1 MPVITTDE
9 NTAELLEESEV
20 EIVKAAESNV
30 RQEILNHILADEPVV
45 GIYNNAY
52 TDYINMYRLI
62 KSRGG
67 NPYLYEP
74 ISTNHLVSLP
84 PDLSKTLPEAKLLGM
99 QETKPWKLQFR
110 VTTSK
115 TVSRR
120 TLLLKPLSAIRE
132 YRAHPVIVDYNACS
146 ETVKCTLCI
155 ENCPER
161 ALIGKPPEVD
171 PLKCTEC
178 GLCASI
184 CPSKA
189 LTMPS
194 WGPGKTSV
202 VLGKIRERYSG
213 PLTMLVL
220 ERNDLPVIAR
230 VETSPGKP
238 PFIVEAVDS
247 MDWLDA
253 RIIMDV
259 LTYGVSVAI
268 YDRDGRVYDD
278 IRRIAHVASSLQE
291 LRDILWMHS
300 DLGVDPGN
308 YGLVM
313 EELGLNRI
321 ESKTPIL
328 GIVKV
333 SENCTLCD
341 ACVSNCPTGAL
352 RKSVEGDRVM
362 LQFHHDK
369 CTGCRVCESVCPHSA
384 IHVEWGVD
392 REMYGRTVTL
402 IQDELVRCRNCG
414 KPLGA
419 KSMFQDIEKRLR
431 ARGVPEE
438 AIKAIY
444 LCDECKMKSFR
455 RI

>member
-1 MPVITTDE
+1 MPIITPAE
-9 NTAELLEESEV
+9 NIAKLLEESEAEV
-20 EIVKAAESNV
+20 VKAAESDV
-30 RQEILNHILADEPVV
+30 RQEILNYILADEPVV

-52 TDYINMYRLI
+52 ADYIYLYGLV

-74 ISTNHLVSLP
+74 IGTNHILSLP
-84 PDLSKTLPEAKLLGM
+84 QDLSRTLPEAKLLGI

-110 VTTSK
+110 LTARK

-132 YRAHPVIVDYNACS
+132 YRAHPVILDYNACN
-146 ETVKCTLCI
+146 ETVRCTLCI
-155 ENCPER
+155 DSCPER
-161 ALIGKPPEVD
+161 ALAGKPPEVD
-171 PLKCTEC
+171 PLKCTGC

-184 CPSKA
+184 CPSRA

-194 WGPGKTSV
+194 WGPSKTSV
-202 VLGKIRERYSG
+202 ILGKIRERYSG
-213 PLTMLVL
+213 PLTMMVL
-220 ERNDLPVIAR
+220 ERKDLPVVAQ
-230 VETSPGKP
+230 VEIGTGMP
-238 PFIVEAVDS
+238 PFIIELLDS
-247 MDWLDA
+247 LDWLDA
-253 RIIMDV
+253 RTVIDI
-259 LTYGVSVAI
+259 LTYGVSVVI
-268 YDRDGRVYDD
+268 YDRNGRVDSD
-278 IRRIAHVASSLQE
+278 IRRITRIASSPQE
-291 LRDILWMHS
+291 LRDMLWMHS
-300 DLGVDPGN
+300 DLRVDPGN
-308 YGLVM
+308 YRLVM

-321 ESKTPIL
+321 ESKSPVL
-328 GIVKV
+328 GIVEV

-352 RKSVEGDRVM
+352 RKSVEGDKVM
-362 LQFHHDK
+362 LQFHHEK
-369 CTGCRVCESVCPHSA
+369 CTGCKICEIICPHNS
-384 IHVEWGVD
+384 IHVKWGVD
-392 REMYGRTVTL
+392 REMYGKTETL

-414 KPLGA
+414 KPLGS
-419 KSMFQDIEKRLR
+419 KSMFDEIEKRLR

>member
-1 MPVITTDE
+1 MPIITTDV
-9 NTAELLEESEV
+9 NIAELIEGSEV
-20 EIVKAAESNV
+20 EVVKTAESNV

-67 NPYLYEP
+67 NPYLYDP
-74 ISTNHLVSLP
+74 VSTNHLLSLP
-84 PDLSKTLPEAKLLGM
+84 PNLSRTLPEAKLLGI

-110 VTTSK
+110 LTTSK
-115 TVSRR
+115 AVSRR
-120 TLLLKPLSAIRE
+120 TLILKPLSAIRD
-132 YRAHPVIVDYNACS
+132 YRAHPITVDYNTCS

-155 ENCPER
+155 DNCPER
-161 ALIGKPPEVD
+161 ALSGKPPEVD
-171 PLKCTEC
+171 PLKCIEC

-202 VLGKIRERYSG
+202 MLGKIRERYGG

-220 ERNDLPVIAR
+220 ERMDLPVVPR
-230 VETSPGKP
+230 VGIGSGTP

-253 RIIMDV
+253 RTVMDI
-259 LTYGVSVAI
+259 LTYGVNVAI
-268 YDRDGRVYDD
+268 YDKDGRVDND
-278 IRRIAHVASSLQE
+278 IRRITHVASSLQE
-291 LRDILWMHS
+291 LRDMLSIDSSLK
-300 DLGVDPGN
+300 VDPGN
-308 YGLVM
+308 YRLVM
-313 EELGLNRI
+313 EELGLSRI

-328 GIVKV
+328 GIVEV
-333 SENCTLCD
+333 SGNCTLCD

-352 RKSVEGDRVM
+352 RKGAVGDVVM

-369 CTGCRVCESVCPHSA
+369 CIGCRICETACPHNA
-384 IHVEWGVD
+384 IHVKWGVD
-392 REMYGRTVTL
+392 REMYGKTGTL
-402 IQDELVRCRNCG
+402 IRDELVKCRNCG

-419 KSMFQDIEKRLR
+419 KSMFDEIEKRLR
-431 ARGVPEE
+431 AKGVPEE
-438 AIKAIY
+438 AVGAIY
-444 LCDECKMKSFR
+444 LCDECKMKFYR